1 MAKRSEGEIYR
12 TLLRRQTKQLRKI
25 ADTLRDPKVQDRF
38 ERLVLDIA
46 GGSEGQT
53 RQMLPDHLN

>member
-1 MAKRSEGEIYR
+1 MTKQSEGEIYR

-25 ADTLRDPKVQDRF
+25 AQTLRDPKVQDRL

-46 GGSEGQT
+46 GASEAKT
-53 RQMLPDHLN
+53 RPLLPDHLN